1 MESKKTKKSKKKG
14 KPSHHNNHNPKP
26 NTGGGGAGGKMAEKE
41 KKTSEKKNGGR
52 PRVVIVPGNGC
63 YPVDDS
69 NWYSSVEKALKDK
82 GYDVALENMPDPN
95 RARESIWL
103 PFIEEKL
110 KADANTILVGHSSGA
125 EAGMRYAETRK
136 LKGLVL
142 VSACYTDLGVEN
154 ERQAGY
160 YNRPWQWN
168 KIKENCEFIVQFA
181 SNNDP
186 FIPEKEMLHVAK
198 NLESEYHCLKGRGHF
213 LGWQMAEVTDI
224 ILEKT
229 AADAEEEE

>member
-1 MESKKTKKSKKKG
+1 MEKGDTKGKKKSKKTSSRESRKE
-14 KPSHHNNHNPKP
+14 KPSNARAHTRKM
-26 NTGGGGAGGKMAEKE
+26 GEGASNSQKKE
-41 KKTSEKKNGGR
+41 K

-69 NWYSSVEKALKDK
+69 NWYSAVATALEEKGFECL
-82 GYDVALENMPDPN
+82 LENMPDPN
-95 RARESIWL
+95 RARESIWI
-103 PFIEEKL
+103 PFIQDKL
-110 KADANTILVGHSSGA
+110 KAGSNTILVGHSSGA
-125 EAGMRYAETRK
+125 EAGMRYAEKRK

-160 YNRPWQWN
+160 YSRPWEWK
-168 KIKENCEFIVQFA
+168 KIRENCEWILQLA

-198 NLESEYHCLKGRGHF
+198 NLDSEYHCLKGRGHF
-213 LGWQMAEVTDI
+213 LGWQLPEVVALIEDKLKTE
-224 ILEKT
+224 EK
-229 AADAEEEE
+229 E